1 MKIIFNDASELQVQS
16 ISIVESGALKI
27 KVLKATV
34 PPAEL
39 KQIFSD
45 PEKTKRITVQ
55 ETGKTVEVYE
65 NYTQLEG
72 IMAYTAGI
80 LEPILYKAGETPGEI
95 IKRLQESNEKLETDN
110 VKLNEQV
117 EMLTQCILEMSE
129 QVYQ

>member
-1 MKIIFNDASELQVQS
+1 MKIVFNDASELQVQAVS
-16 ISIVESGALKI
+16 AESGALKI
-27 KVLKATV
+27 KVLKETV

-45 PEKTKRITVQ
+45 QEKTKRITVQ
-55 ETGKTVEVYE
+55 ETGKTVGVYE

-80 LEPILYKAGETPGEI
+80 LEPILYKVGETPGEI

>member
-1 MKIIFNDASELQVQS
+1 MKIIFNDASELQVQAVS
-16 ISIVESGALKI
+16 VESGALKI
-27 KVLKATV
+27 KVLKEIV
-34 PPAEL
+34 SPAEL

-45 PEKTKRITVQ
+45 PEKTKRITAQ
-55 ETGKTVEVYE
+55 ETGKTVGVYE
-65 NYTQLEG
+65 NYTQFEG

-110 VKLNEQV
+110 VELNKQV
-117 EMLTQCILEMSE
+117 EMLTQCILEISE